1 MADHASE
8 LESLVA
14 DKAFDGEAL
23 FSEPMSRHTSYRIGG
38 PARIYIRADSISS
51 LTAVVEASRA
61 SEVPMFVCGRGTNLL
76 VSDDGFDG
84 VVIVLGRDFKTT
96 DVEKESKIITAGAAS
111 LLAATVQDAL
121 TNSLAG
127 MEFAVG
133 TPGTIGGAV
142 RMNAGSAD
150 MWIGS
155 RIKTVTILDENAKL
169 KKLAA
174 NEIEW
179 GYRRTSFGKDDVI
192 LEAELALEEGDPFFI
207 SGKMEGNLA
216 RRKRTQPIGAAT
228 CGSVFRNPE
237 GASAGALIEK
247 CGLKGYRIGG
257 ARISDIHANFIVN
270 EGGASAHDVV
280 SLIELAQRKVFEEY
294 GAKLT
299 PEVRFLGF

>member
-1 MADHASE
+1 MASRASE
-8 LESLVA
+8 LEALVT

-38 PARIYIRADSISS
+38 PAKIYVRTDSISA
-51 LTAVVEASRA
+51 LTSVVHAAKSNDVA
-61 SEVPMFVCGRGTNLL
+61 IFIAGKGTNLL
-76 VSDDGFDG
+76 VSDEGFGG
-84 VVIVLGRDFKTT
+84 VVVVLGRDFKTT
-96 DVEKESKIITAGAAS
+96 DVDLESCMITAGAAS
-111 LLAATVQDAL
+111 LLATTVQDAL
-121 TNSLAG
+121 SNNLAG

-155 RIKTVTILDENAKL
+155 RIKTVTILDGSGRLDKLPAKD
-169 KKLAA
+169 
-174 NEIEW
+174 IEW
-179 GYRRTSFGKDDVI
+179 GYRQTSFKNDDVI
-192 LEAELALEEGDPFFI
+192 LEAELLLEEGDPFFI

-237 GASAGALIEK
+237 GASAGALIEQ
-247 CGLKGYRIGG
+247 CGLKGHRIGG

-270 EGGASAHDVV
+270 EGGASAQDVT
-280 SLIELAQRKVFEEY
+280 SLIDLAQRKVFEEY